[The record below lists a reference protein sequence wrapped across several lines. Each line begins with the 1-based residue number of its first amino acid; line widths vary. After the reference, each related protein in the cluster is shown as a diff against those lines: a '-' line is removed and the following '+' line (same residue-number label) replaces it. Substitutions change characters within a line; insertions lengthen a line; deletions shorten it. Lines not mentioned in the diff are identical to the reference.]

1 MQKLFLL
8 FFVFSVSVAAAQSK
22 NEKKIREILNEQ
34 TEAWNRGEIPAFMSG
49 YWQNDS
55 LMFIGKN
62 GIVYGWQ
69 QTLENYKKNYPN
81 PDAMGKLSFN
91 ILRVD
96 KLSSKYYSVIGKW
109 MLVRS
114 IGDVSGHFSLLFK
127 KINGQWK
134 IVSDHSS

>member
-8 FFVFSVSVAAAQSK
+8 VFLASFSVAAAQSK
-22 NEKKIREILNEQ
+22 CENGIRGILHEQ
-34 TEAWNRGEIPAFMSG
+34 TAAWNRGDIPAFMNG
-49 YWQNDS
+49 YWQHDS

-69 QTLENYKKNYPN
+69 QTLDNYKKNYPS
-81 PDAMGKLSFN
+81 PDAMGKLSFD
-91 ILRVD
+91 IIKVD

>member
-1 MQKLFLL
+1 
-8 FFVFSVSVAAAQSK
+8 
-22 NEKKIREILNEQ
+22 
-34 TEAWNRGEIPAFMSG
+34 
-49 YWQNDS
+49 
-55 LMFIGKN
+55 
-62 GIVYGWQ
+62 WQ
-69 QTLENYKKNYPN
+69 QTLDNYKKNYPS
-81 PDAMGKLSFN
+81 PDAMGKLSFD
-91 ILRVD
+91 IIKVD

>member
-8 FFVFSVSVAAAQSK
+8 CFVFCVSVASAQSK

-34 TEAWNRGEIPAFMSG
+34 TWAWNRGDIPGFMNG
-49 YWQNDS
+49 YWQHDS

-69 QTLENYKKNYPN
+69 QTLNNYKKNYPTS
-81 PDAMGKLSFN
+81 DAMGKLSFN
-91 ILRVD
+91 ILKVD

>member
-22 NEKKIREILNEQ
+22 NEKQIREILNEQ
-34 TEAWNRGEIPAFMSG
+34 TAAWNRGDIPAFMNG

-69 QTLENYKKNYPN
+69 QTLENYKKNYPSPN
-81 PDAMGKLSFN
+81 AMGKLSFE
-91 ILRVD
+91 IIKVD
-96 KLSSKYYSVIGKW
+96 KLSFKYYSVIGKW

-114 IGDVSGHFSLLFK
+114 IGDVGGHFSLLFK

>member
-22 NEKKIREILNEQ
+22 NEKQIREILNEQ
-34 TEAWNRGEIPAFMSG
+34 TAAWNRGDIPAFMNG

-69 QTLENYKKNYPN
+69 QTLENYKKNYPSPN
-81 PDAMGKLSFN
+81 AMGKLSFE
-91 ILRVD
+91 IIKVD

-114 IGDVSGHFSLLFK
+114 IGDVGGHFSLLFK